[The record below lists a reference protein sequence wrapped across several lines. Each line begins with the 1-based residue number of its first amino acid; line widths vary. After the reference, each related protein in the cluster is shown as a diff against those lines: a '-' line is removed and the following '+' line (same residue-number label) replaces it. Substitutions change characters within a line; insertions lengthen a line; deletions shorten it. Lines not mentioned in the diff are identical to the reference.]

1 MGVAVVIRRPCTKRW
16 GAVAVVGLMTSTPL
30 GAQEVIEMTG
40 EDRRMNADFEEV
52 FRIGSI
58 DGDTWETF
66 GEVAGMAFD
75 GDGNLYVF
83 DRQSSFITMVDREG
97 NFVRDIGSPGEGP
110 GEFRMALQFT
120 VMRDGR
126 LVVADMG
133 HRSYQLFDADGEFDR
148 MVSMGGGGMIRI
160 GDLAPHP
167 SGDALISGGGGMV
180 MMEAG
185 PGGAPSVPETRPID
199 RISLAGD
206 EAVSTVIAEGWKPA
220 RPEGGTTLEGGGM
233 RFNMAM
239 AGPRTFEPGLLVG
252 ALPDGGVVFSDSSAY
267 VLKVAGP
274 EGGISRIL
282 RRPFHPRPVTE
293 RMQEAERERRLT
305 ELEEGGG
312 PQMRLV
318 MEGPGGGGAQTVG
331 RDAINEIMRGQVE
344 QMQFYEELP
353 VLMRLGTSWTGKIW
367 AQRRGDAPTD
377 GGPIDVMTTE
387 GQYMG
392 TFETGVTEI
401 PEAFGPDGLAAYLET
416 DEFDVPTI
424 VVRRLPRILN

>member
-1 MGVAVVIRRPCTKRW
+1 
-16 GAVAVVGLMTSTPL
+16 
-30 GAQEVIEMTG
+30 
-40 EDRRMNADFEEV
+40 
-52 FRIGSI
+52 
-58 DGDTWETF
+58 
-66 GEVAGMAFD
+66 
-75 GDGNLYVF
+75 
-83 DRQSSFITMVDREG
+83 
-97 NFVRDIGSPGEGP
+97 
-110 GEFRMALQFT
+110 
-120 VMRDGR
+120 
-126 LVVADMG
+126 
-133 HRSYQLFDADGEFDR
+133 

-167 SGDALISGGGGMV
+167 SGDAVISGGGGMV

-293 RMQEAERERRLT
+293 RMQEAERERRLA